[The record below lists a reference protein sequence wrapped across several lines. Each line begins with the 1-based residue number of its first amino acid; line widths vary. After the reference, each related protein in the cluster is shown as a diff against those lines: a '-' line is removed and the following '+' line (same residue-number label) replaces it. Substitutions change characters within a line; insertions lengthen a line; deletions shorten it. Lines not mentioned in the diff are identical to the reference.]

1 MSTDLLQQAYDPS
14 SFRKEGHRLVDL
26 LADYLE
32 TAQKGGSDLPV
43 MPSYEPDALHE
54 EYRLDKIKS
63 PDLFSRVLAD
73 SIHVHHPRY
82 VGHQVC
88 PPIPMT
94 ALAGLIGDL
103 LNNGMGVYEMG
114 QAANAIEREVVRNV
128 AQQMDMGPEAGGFL
142 TSGGTLGNLT
152 ALLTARSLKADT
164 RVWTEGHTEKL
175 ALMVSEQAHYCVDRA
190 VRILGWGEE
199 GIIKVPVDSD
209 YRMRTDQLPEL
220 FRQAEDRGIRVIAV
234 VGSACSTA
242 TGSFDD
248 LEAIAEFCRKEDLWF
263 HVDGAH
269 GGALAYSSKYR
280 SRIRG
285 IERADSVVMDFHK
298 MLLTQALTTALIYRN
313 HRHAYATF
321 QQKAEYLWSRQ
332 EAPEW
337 FNPAKRTFEC
347 TKVMMGLRPYLLLHT
362 YGPQIFDQYLTRVM
376 DLTRA
381 FADLVRKEP
390 HFELALDPQCN
401 ILCFRF
407 RKEGMEMEANN
418 ELNSTIRQEII
429 DSGKFY
435 LVQTQLQGTLWLRC
449 TFTNPFT
456 TVEHFSALLE
466 EIRKRGIQWQAKA
479 EILDQMM

>member
-1 MSTDLLQQAYDPS
+1 MTQDLLQQAFDPS
-14 SFRKEGHRLVDL
+14 SFREEAHRLVDL

-32 TAQKGGSDLPV
+32 SVQQEGSDLAV
-43 MPSYEPDALHE
+43 MPSNEPDALHQ
-54 EYRLDKIKS
+54 EYRLDNIQTK
-63 PDLFSRVLAD
+63 DLFSKVLND
-73 SIHVHHPRY
+73 SIHVHHPKY

-94 ALAGLIGDL
+94 ALAGLFSDL

-128 AQQMDMGPEAGGFL
+128 AHQMNLGAEAGGFL

-164 RVWTEGHTEKL
+164 PVWSEGHTEKL

-190 VRILGWGEE
+190 VKILGWGED
-199 GIIKVPVDSD
+199 GIVKVPVDSE
-209 YRMRTDQLPEL
+209 YRMRTDLLPEL
-220 FRQAEDRGIRVIAV
+220 FSRAKQQDIQVIAV

-248 LEAIAEFCRKEDLWF
+248 LRAIGEFCRKENLWF

-269 GGALAYSSKYR
+269 GGALVYSQKYC
-280 SRIRG
+280 SRVQG
-285 IERADSVVMDFHK
+285 LELADSVVMDFHK

-321 QQKAEYLWSRQ
+321 QQKAEYLWSQQ

-347 TKVMMGLRPYLLLHT
+347 TKVMMGLRPYLLLHR
-362 YGPQIFDQYLTRVM
+362 YGPAIFDAYTTRVM
-376 DLTRA
+376 DLTLA
-381 FADLVRKEP
+381 FAEQVKRESD
-390 HFELALDPQCN
+390 FELAIDPQCN

-407 RKEGMEMEANN
+407 RKEGLAPEVLN
-418 ELNSTIRQEII
+418 ELNSAIRQEII
-429 DSGKFY
+429 ESGKFY
-435 LVQTQLQGTLWLRC
+435 LVQTRLQENLWLRC
-449 TFTNPFT
+449 TFTHPFT
-456 TVEHFSALLE
+456 TWAHFNELLE
-466 EIRKRGIQWQAKA
+466 EIRSRSIKWLAQT